1 MKQCSLI
8 TVYNN
13 EGQHF
18 GTDHRYIASFDLT
31 KEQIS
36 YGCTG
41 MSFPASSV
49 IVTEDFDDIIVCL
62 YEMLNNTLSKK
73 ANNSHCFSD
82 ELRYRNW
89 LRQVDFSDRDVSW
102 AVMCKMRDG
111 RHELY
116 ISISSDPAPVE
127 LDELEKMLKDLLN
140 IEEGVACYED

>member
-8 TVYNN
+8 TIYNN

-18 GTDHRYIASFDLT
+18 DTDHRYIASFDT
-31 KEQIS
+31 NKEKIS
-36 YGCTG
+36 YGCSG
-41 MSFPASSV
+41 MSDPVSKV
-49 IVTEDFDDIIVCL
+49 IPTEDFDDIIVCL

-89 LRQVDFSDRDVSW
+89 LRQVDFCDSDVSW
-102 AVMCKMRDG
+102 AVMCKMRNG